1 MEEIRPDIKESWPAS
16 TFDIVSTT
24 AYLIGVSKKIFELDY
39 EPPQIEVFTRLEL
52 EKPARIIR
60 HLCIIRTEI
69 ERHFKAINDTMRFEY
84 RSILNMPEYVPADSI
99 RKLTEDGV
107 TFFKKNNT
115 KLWQHVAEIN
125 RIIQDRINNCRSLYP
140 VWLNWRYIHDL
151 FIMPQGVTDQGTSA
165 AAEAYYAHLDGYPYR
180 QYINWM
186 PGKDEGN
193 ILYNDRKFVTLLY
206 EHNRDRF
213 TQMNLVSDADAY
225 VKTNI
230 YDFIED
236 SKQLVVVVDC
246 ENSDPYRLC
255 ATFQNLDIE
264 YTQKINRI
272 ILFDD
277 VHTVDAWKTLEQYT
291 SIPVEHRMIERVKD
305 DKSLVDIMLTATA
318 SKEHYKNGVDA
329 FIIVSSDSDYW
340 GLIST
345 LDEAKF
351 LVMIEREKCGP
362 DLKKALL
369 ESGIFYCYIDDFYS
383 GNSEDIRNA
392 ALFREMYRYIDDTV
406 KLNIYE
412 MFDTALYN
420 TRIHMN
426 EAEKKQFIARYIKTI
441 RMTIEDDGDLK
452 LEFKR

>member
-1 MEEIRPDIKESWPAS
+1 MDEVRTDIKESWPAS

-24 AYLIGVSKKIFELDY
+24 AYLIGVSKKIFELDH

-69 ERHFKAINDTMRFEY
+69 ERHFKAINDAIRFEY
-84 RSILNMPEYVPADSI
+84 RSILNMSEYVPAESL
-99 RKLTEDGV
+99 RQLSEDGIS
-107 TFFKKNNT
+107 FYKKNNS

-151 FIMPQGVTDQGTSA
+151 FIMPQGMTEQGTSA
-165 AAEAYYAHLDGYPYR
+165 AAEAYYAHFDGYPYR
-180 QYINWM
+180 QYINWT

-213 TQMNLVSDADAY
+213 TQMNLVSDADVY
-225 VKTNI
+225 IKTNI
-230 YDFIED
+230 YDFIEE
-236 SKQLVVVVDC
+236 SEKLVVVVDC

-255 ATFQNLDIE
+255 ATFQNLDKE

-406 KLNIYE
+406 KLNIND
-412 MFDTALYN
+412 MFNTALYN
-420 TRIHMN
+420 TRIHMSD
-426 EAEKKQFIARYIKTI
+426 AEKKQFFARYIKTI
-441 RMTIEDDGDLK
+441 RMSIEDDGEVK